1 MKARTRGGLLPGV
14 ARRIV
19 PACSHGG
26 RVGEAVVV
34 AARVMGLMATVR
46 AGRGREESDEEERLG
61 HGESDG

>member
-1 MKARTRGGLLPGV
+1 MKARTRGGPLPGV

-26 RVGEAVVV
+26 RVGEAVLV
-34 AARVMGLMATVR
+34 AAVTGLMATVR

>member
-1 MKARTRGGLLPGV
+1 MKARRRGGPLPGV

-34 AARVMGLMATVR
+34 AAVMGLMATVR